1 MKDYDNLDYL
11 LKKSLSSKETPSIG
25 VNVDLKIKISNQI
38 EENKGISIWWLP
50 VVISII
56 MTGMGYIFIKAF
68 VPPGVIQN
76 ILILFGIVSVAFS
89 IVMTS
94 IGVKYFELRKG
105 ARVNI

>member
-1 MKDYDNLDYL
+1 M
-11 LKKSLSSKETPSIG
+11 
-25 VNVDLKIKISNQI
+25 KIKINNQI

-50 VVISII
+50 MVISIV
-56 MTGMGYIFIKAF
+56 MTGMGYTFINMF

-76 ILILFGIVSVAFS
+76 MLILFSIISLIFS
-89 IVMTS
+89 IAMTA

>member
-1 MKDYDNLDYL
+1 MKDYDNLDDL

-25 VNVDLKIKISNQI
+25 VNVDLKIKINNQI

-50 VVISII
+50 MVISIV
-56 MTGMGYIFIKAF
+56 MTGMGYTFINIF
-68 VPPGVIQN
+68 VPSGVIQN
-76 ILILFGIVSVAFS
+76 LLILFIVVSLIFS
-89 IVMTS
+89 IAMTA